1 VRLAAAIL
9 AALACLLSG
18 CFAVTLRAGSDGHGG
33 VNGEVVLDFRP
44 AAKNAGSD

>member
-33 VNGEVVLDFRP
+33 VNGEIVIDFR
-44 AAKNAGSD
+44 AAKNAEAD